1 MNIIKDMILISDQFG
16 TVPCILT
23 HYESINILVKTD
35 SSEPSILS
43 LYLRSSKFTGHQ
55 IPHEYH

>member
-1 MNIIKDMILISDQFG
+1 MNLIKNMILISDQFG
-16 TVPCILT
+16 TAPCILA

-43 LYLRSSKFTGHQ
+43 LYLISSKFTGHQ